1 MYLLQAKNTLVLN
14 VTETLGICCPF
25 GIRKINLMKV
35 SESTNI
41 AMPIK
46 NLISIIAAVAIG
58 VWAYFGITEK
68 LNNHATQIE
77 LMSKDL
83 EKAVEFSIKWPR
95 GEMGSLPADAE
106 QFLLIEDAL
115 KDIEDIQEELKESRH
130 NATNISR
137 LQKDVERLLEELE
150 KLKDKVRQNGNSH

>member
-1 MYLLQAKNTLVLN
+1 MAFKADGM
-14 VTETLGICCPF
+14 E
-25 GIRKINLMKV
+25 MKV

-68 LNNHATQIE
+68 LNNHATQLE

-95 GEMGSLPADAE
+95 GEMGSLPADSE
-106 QFLLIEDAL
+106 QFLLIEDSI

-130 NATNISR
+130 NATNITR
-137 LQKDVERLLEELE
+137 LQKDVERLMEQLEII
-150 KLKDKVRQNGNSH
+150 KDKVRQNGSHN

>member
-1 MYLLQAKNTLVLN
+1 M
-14 VTETLGICCPF
+14 
-25 GIRKINLMKV
+25 RV
-35 SESTNI
+35 SEKTNI

-68 LNNHATQIE
+68 LNSHSTQLE
-77 LMSKDL
+77 LMQKDL
-83 EKAVEFSIKWPR
+83 DKAVEFSIKWPR

-137 LQKDVERLLEELE
+137 LQKDVDRLMDELE
-150 KLKDKVRQNGNSH
+150 KLKDKVRANGKDY

>member
-1 MYLLQAKNTLVLN
+1 M
-14 VTETLGICCPF
+14 
-25 GIRKINLMKV
+25 RV
-35 SESTNI
+35 SEKTNI

-68 LNNHATQIE
+68 LNSHSTQLE
-77 LMSKDL
+77 LMQKDL
-83 EKAVEFSIKWPR
+83 DKAVEFSIKWPR

-137 LQKDVERLLEELE
+137 LQKDVERLMDELE
-150 KLKDKVRQNGNSH
+150 KLKDKVRANGSSH

>member
-1 MYLLQAKNTLVLN
+1 
-14 VTETLGICCPF
+14 
-25 GIRKINLMKV
+25 MKV

-106 QFLLIEDAL
+106 QFFLIEDAL